1 MFTFNNA
8 EYKVVARTTN
18 DFGEVAEIAVN
29 DNGELALRKFTYNS
43 VGEPTDIKI
52 KALDKSKITIF
63 QQGDFSLLFHN
74 SLTLI
79 IMIPNIIKTIIK
91 DIPSV
96 ANSSIRLMNENRDRG
111 QFTFVTT
118 DAKAVAIVLTNV
130 PKGAPKSISAH
141 KKQMIADFLYLVA
154 VEGDHMCTS
163 EGKKYTLADIAKEI
177 DLIISQ
183 DVVLWDME
191 ENGEYLIIED

>member
-1 MFTFNNA
+1 M
-8 EYKVVARTTN
+8 
-18 DFGEVAEIAVN
+18 
-29 DNGELALRKFTYNS
+29 
-43 VGEPTDIKI
+43 
-52 KALDKSKITIF
+52 IT
-63 QQGDFSLLFHN
+63 
-74 SLTLI
+74 
-79 IMIPNIIKTIIK
+79 NIIKNIIK

-96 ANSSIRLMNENRDRG
+96 ANSSIRLMNENRDNG
-111 QFTFVTT
+111 QVTFVTT

-130 PKGAPKSISAH
+130 PKGVPKSVSAH

-154 VEGDHMCTS
+154 VGGDHMCTS

>member
-1 MFTFNNA
+1 M
-8 EYKVVARTTN
+8 
-18 DFGEVAEIAVN
+18 
-29 DNGELALRKFTYNS
+29 
-43 VGEPTDIKI
+43 
-52 KALDKSKITIF
+52 
-63 QQGDFSLLFHN
+63 
-74 SLTLI
+74 
-79 IMIPNIIKTIIK
+79 
-91 DIPSV
+91 
-96 ANSSIRLMNENRDRG
+96 
-111 QFTFVTT
+111 
-118 DAKAVAIVLTNV
+118 LTNV